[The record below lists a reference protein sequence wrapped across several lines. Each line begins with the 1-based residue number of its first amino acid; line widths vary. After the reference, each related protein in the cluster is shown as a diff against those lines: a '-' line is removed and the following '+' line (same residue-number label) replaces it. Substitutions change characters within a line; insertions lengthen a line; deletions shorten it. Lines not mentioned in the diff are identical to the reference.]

1 MVGFPLS
8 WYLEGTLFIY
18 QTLCETRTEVN
29 MWSGGVSYDVGGK
42 GFDPTVGKITETSG
56 EVGRSSRMDC

>member
-1 MVGFPLS
+1 
-8 WYLEGTLFIY
+8 
-18 QTLCETRTEVN
+18 

-56 EVGRSSRMDC
+56 EVFVEWLVDGLAAFRRFDPFCC